1 MTASHALEPTAD
13 PARPV
18 VDPTRSATGPTG
30 PAADPTAS
38 AASHAGGL
46 DGPAPAT
53 FSELFAVSAFRV
65 VFASRS
71 LAVVADTLRIV
82 ALSVL
87 VLQTT
92 RSAWLS
98 AVAFGIGFLPQAVGG
113 LLFGSLADRIRPRR
127 LIAVGYLLECVTAV
141 GLALVPMPA
150 WAMLV
155 LVALVATGAPVFNGT
170 SSRLVADVLHGDAY
184 VLGRSMM
191 SMSGGAAQ
199 LLGLAAGGLTVTAI
213 GPHRALLATA
223 GCHLVAAVIVRY
235 GLPSLPAAA
244 RPADVSAVRQS
255 WTTNTTLLAD
265 PRVRRLL
272 LIQWLPCAFVVGA
285 EALLVAYS
293 AARGFS
299 SATAGLLLASS
310 PAGMLIGQFVVGR
323 LLRPSVR
330 THAVAPLILVSG
342 LPLLILVADPPAAV
356 CAALVAVSGTGF
368 AYSLGV
374 HRAFLDAV
382 PPPRRGQA
390 FSLLTTGLMTLQGL
404 GPVGS
409 GAVAQAAGVRWA
421 VALSA
426 LATMACVLLVVLPRA
441 R

>member
-1 MTASHALEPTAD
+1 MEPAADTARAAAGHARSAAD
-13 PARPV
+13 PA
-18 VDPTRSATGPTG
+18 G
-30 PAADPTAS
+30 PAAG
-38 AASHAGGL
+38 HAGEL
-46 DGPAPAT
+46 EGPARAT

-71 LAVVADTLRIV
+71 LAVVADTLRMV

-92 RSAWLS
+92 GSAWLS

-127 LIAVGYLLECVTAV
+127 LIAVGYLIECVTAV

-150 WAMLV
+150 WAMLI
-155 LVALVATGAPVFNGT
+155 LVALVATGAPIFNGA
-170 SSRLVADVLHGDAY
+170 SNRLVADVLRGDAY

-191 SMSGGAAQ
+191 SMSAGAAQ

-223 GCHLVAAVIVRY
+223 GCHLVAAVTIRY

-255 WTTNTTLLAD
+255 WTTNAGLLAD

-272 LIQWLPCAFVVGA
+272 LIQWLPCAFAVGA
-285 EALLVAYS
+285 EALLIAYS

-299 SATAGLLLASS
+299 SATAGLLLACS

-330 THAVAPLILVSG
+330 TRAVAPLILVLG
-342 LPLLILVADPPAAV
+342 LPLLLLVVEPPAAV
-356 CAALVAVSGTGF
+356 CAVLVAVSGMGF

-382 PPPRRGQA
+382 PQPRRGQA

-404 GPVGS
+404 APVGS

-426 LATMACVLLVVLPRA
+426 LATTACVLLVVPPRD